1 MGYDKIPRQKLPI
14 SKKNKKWGE
23 ECVEAFIDLSD
34 AGSGYSQRR
43 DELKILYDYYNGII
57 DEADYNYVL
66 KPYGKSRK
74 NFPSEMRN
82 YPIIKPI
89 IDLLLGEK
97 SKRPLNYTVT
107 VQNSDTTSVKE
118 QAKSEAIFKNLQL
131 HFMQAVQ
138 GQGQDMGMS
147 PEQQE
152 QENPMPAHIAE
163 MFEASYVDQRA
174 ILGQKSL
181 NFIFQDQEVYDKIQK
196 AWFHYLVS
204 GETYTHRGV
213 RNGEP
218 FYEVLNPIDVDYDLD
233 PDLEFVEDGDWA
245 LTRKYVHASS
255 VIDMYYDDLSEQ
267 QILELEEPRHSE
279 ADVSF
284 LYAHSSN
291 KDVNAHRNRLL
302 EVINVYWKSRKRIG
316 FLTYLDPQTGSIEEQ
331 EVADGFRL
339 PKEMKEQGAVLEWK
353 WVNEVWEGTRI
364 DGRIYININP
374 ISNQRLSLDNPSKC
388 KLPIN
393 GRKYSDINAS
403 NLSLVKLGIPY
414 QLNYN
419 IYKYRLELSI
429 AKSKDIIGS
438 FDINMIPKK
447 WDMDK
452 FMYYV
457 EGTGI
462 AWVDYNK
469 EGVQLNP
476 QHQSVMDMSI
486 KTIAQYIQ
494 LLESILVEWEK
505 ISGVSRQRQGEIGA
519 YEGKA
524 SSQQAILQSSH
535 ITEDL
540 FRKFERMEQRDFQA
554 LLDYSKEAWLTGKK
568 GTYVMP
574 DGTTDFL
581 DIDSM
586 GHMETNYGIFVS
598 DAGKDAEKLQNIKGL
613 TQAMMQ
619 NGAKPGDIAEML
631 DSDSFTQI
639 KDSLKKADKASAE
652 LEQAQQQ
659 AQAEA
664 QQQMQQMEA
673 MKLEAENLENEKERQ
688 KDIEIALINAESKQQ
703 SASGI
708 ESLQLEKMIREY
720 DIKEKELELKELELM
735 EKSRG
740 DQSKEEI
747 SREVNQISRELNE
760 MKRESDIE
768 SNAAKRESEY
778 IKRDTANRDI
788 KAKKDIADKQAKAKS
803 KDANKSD

>member
-1 MGYDKIPRQKLPI
+1 MGYDKIPRQKLSA
-14 SKKNKKWGE
+14 SKKTKKWGE

-34 AGSGYSQRR
+34 SGSGYSHRK
-43 DELKILYDYYNGII
+43 DNLKILYDYYNGVI

-66 KPYGKSRK
+66 KPYGKNRK

-107 VQNSDTTSVKE
+107 VQNADSISIKE
-118 QAKSEAIFKNLQL
+118 NAKSEIIFKNLQQ
-131 HFMQAVQ
+131 HFIQAVQ
-138 GQGQDMGMS
+138 AQGQDMGANS
-147 PEQQE
+147 E
-152 QENPMPAHIAE
+152 QEIQLPEHISS
-163 MFEASYVDQRA
+163 MFEDSYVDNRA
-174 ILGQKSL
+174 ILGQQSL
-181 NFIFQDQEVYDKIQK
+181 NYIFQEQEVYDKIQK

-204 GETYTHRGV
+204 GEIYTRRGV
-213 RNGEP
+213 INSEP
-218 FYEVLNPIDVDYDLD
+218 FYEVLNPLDVDYDLD

-245 LTRKYVHASS
+245 LVRKYSHASTI
-255 VIDMYYDDLSEQ
+255 IDTYYESLSEQ

-279 ADVSF
+279 SDISF
-284 LYAHSSN
+284 LYASSAG
-291 KDVNAHRNRLL
+291 KDVNSFRNRLV
-302 EVINVYWKSRKRIG
+302 EVVSVYWKSRKRIG
-316 FLTYLDPQTGSIEEQ
+316 FLTYLDPETGTVEEQ
-331 EVADGFRL
+331 EVPDGFRL
-339 PKEMKEQGAVLEWK
+339 PKEMKEQGAQLDWN

-364 DGRIYININP
+364 DGRFYVNMNP
-374 ISNQRLSLDNPSKC
+374 IAHQRTSLDNPSRC

-393 GRKYSDINAS
+393 GRRYSDVNSKNI
-403 NLSLVKLGIPY
+403 SLVKLGIPY

-429 AKSKDIIGS
+429 ARSKDIIAQ

-457 EGTGI
+457 EGSGI

-469 EGVQLNP
+469 EGIQLNP

-486 KTIAQYIQ
+486 KTIQQYVT

-524 SSQQAILQSSH
+524 TSQQAILQSSH

-540 FRKFERMEQRDFQA
+540 FRKFERMEARDFQA

-568 GTYVMP
+568 GMYVMP

-586 GHMETNYGIFVS
+586 QHMETNYGIFVS
-598 DAGKDAEKLQNIKGL
+598 DAGKDQEKLQNIKGI

-619 NGAKPGDIAEML
+619 NGARPGDIAEML
-631 DSDSFTQI
+631 DSDSFSQI
-639 KDSLKKADKASAE
+639 KKNLKKADRAQE
-652 LEQAQQQ
+652 QLEQAQQ
-659 AQAEA
+659 EA
-664 QQQMQQMEA
+664 QQQQQQQQ
-673 MKLEAENLENEKERQ
+673 LEAEQIKFEAEALEKEKDRQ
-688 KDIEIALINAESKQQ
+688 KDIEIALINAESKKDTE
-703 SASGI
+703 GH
-708 ESLQLEKMIREY
+708 SLNLEKMIRDFEVKQREL
-720 DIKEKELELKELELM
+720 DIKEKELMAKI
-735 EKSRG
+735 RG
-740 DQSKEEI
+740 DDSNYDI
-747 SREVNQISRELNE
+747 TREANQI
-760 MKRESDIE
+760 KREENKI
-768 SNAAKRESEY
+768 
-778 IKRDTANRDI
+778 
-788 KAKKDIADKQAKAKS
+788 KKDIAKS
-803 KDANKSD
+803 KPDANKRD